1 MIKRMS
7 RFTVRFFVVTAF
19 VSVGMLPAIS
29 GVGYAQSQSYCQGY
43 ARDYADRNSYAASRG
58 GALGGAA
65 RGAAGGAIFGAIA
78 GNAGTGAAI
87 GAGIGAVAG
96 GARRANSWQYYYD
109 QAFNDCMRRR

>member
-1 MIKRMS
+1 MVKRMS
-7 RFTVRFFVVTAF
+7 RFKVLFFVVAVL
-19 VSVGMLPAIS
+19 VSVGMLPALS
-29 GVGYAQSQSYCQGY
+29 GVGFAKSESYCQGY

-65 RGAAGGAIFGAIA
+65 RGAAGGAIFGGIA
-78 GNAGTGAAI
+78 GNAGAGAAI

-109 QAFNDCMRRR
+109 QAFNDCMRRK